1 MECLTGM
8 AWLTGFPDG
17 PPVLVR
23 GACDPLAGMH
33 AVIATMLAL
42 IERDQS
48 GGGRLVET
56 VMVEA
61 ALNAAAEQVAEYG
74 ASGTVLRRDGNRGPV
89 AAPQGVYPCAGEDR
103 WLALAVVTDEQWQSL
118 RSVIGAPGWAGDIA
132 SETAADRRRHHDA
145 IDAALARWTTDKD
158 PEEVAARLVAAGV
171 PASAVSPARD
181 IVANPQL
188 RSRQLFEVESHAI
201 TGDHEIP
208 MLPFRFSRVDHWL
221 RSPAPTLGQHN
232 TEVLSE
238 IGLAPSTIEE
248 LRRTGIVGE
257 TLRGS

>member
-1 MECLTGM
+1 
-8 AWLTGFPDG
+8 
-17 PPVLVR
+17 
-23 GACDPLAGMH
+23 
-33 AVIATMLAL
+33 VIATMLAL

-89 AAPQGVYPCAGEDR
+89 AAPQGVYPCAGDDR

-118 RSVIGAPGWAGDIA
+118 RSVIGDSGWAADIA
-132 SETAADRRRHHDA
+132 STSSEDRRRNHDGL
-145 IDAALARWTTDKD
+145 DAELARWTIDKD

-171 PASAVSPARD
+171 PACAVTPARD
-181 IVANPQL
+181 IVSNPQL
-188 RSRQLFEVESHAI
+188 RSRHLFEVEPHAV

-238 IGLAPSTIEE
+238 IGLTPSAIDE
-248 LRRTGIVGE
+248 LRRRGIVGE

>member
-1 MECLTGM
+1 
-8 AWLTGFPDG
+8 
-17 PPVLVR
+17 
-23 GACDPLAGMH
+23 MH
-33 AVIATMLAL
+33 AVIATLLAL

-89 AAPQGVYPCAGEDR
+89 AAPQGVYPCAGDDR
-103 WLALAVVTDEQWQSL
+103 WLALAVVTDEQWRSL
-118 RSVIGAPGWAGDIA
+118 REVVGDPGWAADIA
-132 SETAADRRRHHDA
+132 AETTADRRRNHDA
-145 IDAALARWTTDKD
+145 LDAALARWTTDKD
-158 PEEVAARLVAAGV
+158 AEELATGLVAAGV
-171 PASAVSPARD
+171 PACAVIPSRD
-181 IVANPQL
+181 IVVNPQL
-188 RSRQLFEVESHAI
+188 RSRRLFEVEPHAI

-238 IGLAPSTIEE
+238 IGLAPAAIDA
-248 LRRTGIVGE
+248 LRRAGIVGE
-257 TLRGS
+257 TLGSS